1 MIYDFTWICAFLGA
15 FAKLRKV
22 TISSVIFVCPSVRL
36 CARPF
41 VWNNSIATGRISMKF
56 DVWVFFRK
64 CVAKIQVSLKP
75 DQNNNGTLRED
86 VCAFMISC
94 WSVSDKFVEKIKT
107 HILFSINFPE
117 NRGLFDIM
125 WETVVGQDRPQ
136 VTIWR
141 MRIAG
146 WITEVTHTHARTHMY
161 THTHTHT
168 LRICFSSL
176 TGFSTVIMVTQ
187 HSLMLHC
194 TCVAYLV
201 GVCG

>member
-107 HILFSINFPE
+107 HILFSITFSRKSWLVWYHVGNCGRAGQATGDNMAHAHCRLN
-117 NRGLFDIM
+117 NRGY
-125 WETVVGQDRPQ
+125 
-136 VTIWR
+136 
-141 MRIAG
+141 
-146 WITEVTHTHARTHMY
+146 THTRAHAHVH

-168 LRICFSSL
+168 QNMF
-176 TGFSTVIMVTQ
+176 
-187 HSLMLHC
+187 
-194 TCVAYLV
+194 
-201 GVCG
+201 